1 MGMRLFRGFIVVMI
15 ASVVVWWL
23 NIPFLDSERDESLT
37 VVTSTPMI
45 KDMVHKLMGPD
56 VNVVSLTFT
65 GSNPKAQAIDPDRL
79 SELTRAAVVI
89 INGNGYDDQFLD
101 SAPTFNAKLIDLS
114 KQLGRASAKLDTYY
128 WMNPYEYITTIEFL
142 TVTLTRL
149 FPDRRSE
156 INYRKFAYVDSIYA
170 LTQNVRDQMELI
182 KTDQPVLASNHASF
196 NSFANAF
203 GFKTIIID
211 LSEPLNETTL
221 TDTIDKLKQHNIKV
235 LYPVEGVEIQG
246 MDLLLEVAL
255 AQGWQLQLAN
265 PIMTLNLDGASSGV
279 NTYLEVLEYNFRAL
293 SDG

>member
-114 KQLGRASAKLDTYY
+114 KQLGRASVKLDTYY

>member
-265 PIMTLNLDGASSGV
+265 PIMTLNLDGANSGV
-279 NTYLEVLEYNFRAL
+279 NTYVELLEYNFRTL